1 MNYVWNG
8 TTKLRNVA
16 RNLAMELDVPE
27 AAIEITFRWPSS
39 KTGKLEPVAPQDEP
53 NADLTDLR
61 TVWNTR

>member
-1 MNYVWNG
+1 
-8 TTKLRNVA
+8 
-16 RNLAMELDVPE
+16 MELDVPE